1 MTSPA
6 LIARVREATDLVAL
20 IAAYVPL
27 KKQGTRWVGRC
38 CFHEEKTASLGINER
53 QHWHCFGCN
62 QGGDAFEFLMK
73 VENIPFG
80 EALKRLAAAA
90 GISLDEQPVTRKQ
103 MQYAREEAALCKW
116 WWARRE
122 ARMAAQAQR
131 DYEGLED

>member
-6 LIARVREATDLVAL
+6 LIARVKESLDLVAL
-20 IAAYVPL
+20 VASYAEIR
-27 KKQGTRWVGRC
+27 QGRILCPW
-38 CFHEEKTASLGINER
+38 HSEKRPSCRVYADHVFCYT
-53 QHWHCFGCN
+53 CN